1 MHLALFQAMGALS
14 EPLVRGS
21 LLVPMPDWA
30 GEGDVELLVLYA
42 GRQELLLGKIKE

>member
-1 MHLALFQAMGALS
+1 MNLALFQAVGALG

-30 GEGDVELLVLYA
+30 GEEELELLVLYA